1 MWKVYTLAIVVFII
15 IAFILQRTLFI
26 TLDNYWLQAIIVGL
40 IGGAEAFICERI
52 KGKFNQ
58 RK

>member
-40 IGGAEAFICERI
+40 IGGTEAFICEGI